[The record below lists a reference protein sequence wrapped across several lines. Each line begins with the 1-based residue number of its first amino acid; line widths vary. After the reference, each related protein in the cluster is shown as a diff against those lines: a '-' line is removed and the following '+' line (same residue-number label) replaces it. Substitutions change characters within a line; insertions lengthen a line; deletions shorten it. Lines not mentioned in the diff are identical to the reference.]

1 MQISRGAPQ
10 LSHRVPFAALLSV
23 VALTAISALPIAPGM
38 APALAQGSSSTATPY
53 DDSLP
58 TISDQMWANPNARS
72 ADPDNGVSAQVTA
85 QSAAIAQS
93 TDTLEMTITVR
104 NSSKEKLSN
113 LELRAQRAD
122 PVDSAAGVATSLL
135 ANQGEYPWVGEFI
148 PVDTTIAP
156 GKVQEIR
163 VTVPVGE
170 STGVDADTDSGS
182 ADSTSSADS
191 VALPGL
197 GILNTGVHPVLF
209 NLNGTLGDGDTS
221 FLAGARTTLS
231 IADDDA
237 NAEASSGNDGAGADG
252 TNEATATPA
261 PGLTVLWPLSS
272 AAVAVPGEVGDAP
285 KPSQLYLP
293 DETLA
298 TELSAGG
305 RLRGLLDTWRNA
317 TNSATQ
323 MRDATCLAIDPD
335 LLETVDRMQGGYR
348 VGPVVPSPVDS
359 PTRLRDSWGHHDR
372 NADSEAGT
380 GADAAASWLSDL
392 RDAVADSCVIPLPFA
407 NADINAIA
415 ASADS
420 WLTAEL
426 RMRGVDTITEIL
438 GVSPATGIYL
448 PGSGYIEADTLPT
461 LAGESNTS
469 DNSNNGASGNTAA
482 TSDATTTPP
491 TPVTAIVADSTLST
505 SSANDTTNAA
515 DATSTSAPTTRSAVA
530 TLDNSSVRALH
541 FPAEL
546 GSALAATGTRP
557 ETAAYASPSRRRDLA
572 ADGPASRMAAAVA
585 VLDQEL
591 RTAKLGTGQVLAV
604 PPAAWSVDATDA
616 ATFLD
621 AVDSHFSDGS
631 ATPVALG
638 AALSAP
644 ATPASLVEE
653 PTATDPAPV
662 NDGEALNVSQIAG
675 HLRNFTEI
683 LDDVPNI
690 ALTRRIYTQPMFDDL
705 LRSLSNTGR
714 RVRTEAADVRE
725 DSANRTSRVTGLAYE
740 LRNAVS
746 LLPPGNVFTR
756 TSDSSP
762 LIVVARNGLPLPVT
776 VRVNYDAAPGVTL
789 NTPGVQQIPAR
800 GSVTLQMTSSI
811 PTETEQADLTMYL
824 STPGDIRISED
835 VQIRV
840 ASVPG
845 LGRSA
850 IAVIVGAVVLIAA
863 TTWTLR
869 RRRHASRRSS
879 SSPRRGT
886 VLNDGDRD

>member
-1 MQISRGAPQ
+1 MRISRGASQ
-10 LSHRVPFAALLSV
+10 AVPLAAMLAV
-23 VALTAISALPIAPGM
+23 VTLTAASVTPVLTPAM
-38 APALAQGSSSTATPY
+38 AQTGS
-53 DDSLP
+53 P
-58 TISDQMWANPNARS
+58 TSNQMWANPNARS
-72 ADPDNGVSAQVTA
+72 ADPDNGVLAQVTA
-85 QSAAIAQS
+85 QSAAMVRN
-93 TDTLEMTITVR
+93 TDTLELTITVH
-104 NSSKEKLSN
+104 NSSEEKLSN
-113 LELRAQRAD
+113 LELRAQHAD
-122 PVDSAAGVATSLL
+122 PVESAAGVATSLL

-148 PVDTTIAP
+148 PVDATIAP
-156 GKVQEIR
+156 GKVEEIR
-163 VTVPVGE
+163 VTIPVGE
-170 STGVDADTDSGS
+170 SAEENSAKDTSAHPTNSDSSNSS
-182 ADSTSSADS
+182 ANSSTSVS
-191 VALPGL
+191 LPGL
-197 GILNTGVHPVLF
+197 GIIGAGVHPVLF
-209 NLNGTLGDGDTS
+209 NLNGMLGDGDIS
-221 FLAGARTTLS
+221 FLAGARTTVS
-231 IADDDA
+231 IDDDA
-237 NAEASSGNDGAGADG
+237 TTTDAATGAD
-252 TNEATATPA
+252 APAA

-272 AAVAVPGEVGDAP
+272 ASVAVAGEVGDAP

-298 TELSAGG
+298 TELSTGG
-305 RLRGLLDTWRNA
+305 RLRGLLDTWRDA
-317 TNSATQ
+317 TRSSSSSSDSSAT
-323 MRDATCLAIDPD
+323 RIRNATCLAIDPD
-335 LLETVDRMQGGYR
+335 LLETVNRMKGGYR
-348 VGPVVPSPVDS
+348 VGSVVPSPVDS
-359 PTRLRDSWGHHDR
+359 PTRLRDSWGHHNR
-372 NADSEAGT
+372 NADSVAGT
-380 GADAAASWLSDL
+380 GSDAAASWLDDL
-392 RDAVADSCVIPLPFA
+392 RDAVADSCVVPLPFA

-415 ASADS
+415 AGADS
-420 WLTAEL
+420 WLTEEL
-426 RMRGVDTITEIL
+426 RLRGVDAITDIL
-438 GVSPATGIYL
+438 GVSPAAGIYI

-461 LAGESNTS
+461 LAGV
-469 DNSNNGASGNTAA
+469 
-482 TSDATTTPP
+482 TTTTADAAPD
-491 TPVTAIVADSTLST
+491 PVAPVSPITTIVADSTLSEGEEAT
-505 SSANDTTNAA
+505 TDSAT
-515 DATSTSAPTTRSAVA
+515 TSASNSRSAVA
-530 TLDNSSVRALH
+530 TLNDSSVRALH

-557 ETAAYASPSRRRDLA
+557 ETAAYTSPLRRRDLA
-572 ADGPASRMAAAVA
+572 DDGAASRMAAAVA

-591 RTAKLGTGQVLAV
+591 RAARTGTGQVLAV

-621 AVDSHFSDGS
+621 AVDAHFTDGS
-631 ATPVALG
+631 ATPVTFG

-644 ATPASLVEE
+644 ASPASLLEDQ
-653 PTATDPAPV
+653 TAIDPAPV
-662 NDGEALNVSQIAG
+662 DDGEALNASQIAG
-675 HLRNFTEI
+675 HLRNFTKI

-714 RVRTEAADVRE
+714 RVHTEATEVRE
-725 DSANRTSRVTGLAYE
+725 DSANRTSRVTSLAYE

-811 PTETEQADLTMYL
+811 PKETEQADLTMYL
-824 STPGDIRISED
+824 STPGDVRISED

-869 RRRHASRRSS
+869 RRRHASGSS
-879 SSPRRGT
+879 SGWLRRRT